1 MRSSHRPD
9 PRSSGQADLN
19 AQLDELRALYRETDA
34 LFEGASCDA
43 STECCRFGVT
53 GREPQITSIELAL
66 LRQAIK
72 RRGGALAPKKR
83 ALPLT
88 NEGTAER
95 ERICTLLDRSGRCSV
110 YEDRPLGCRTF
121 YCERA
126 RLVLRPPRGD
136 VQALVR
142 RLQNLAARHEVD
154 GDRPRALSA
163 ALRA

>member
-1 MRSSHRPD
+1 M
-9 PRSSGQADLN
+9 LE
-19 AQLDELRALYRETDA
+19 ELRALYRETDA

-66 LRQAIK
+66 LRRAIG

-83 ALPLT
+83 ALPLANNST
-88 NEGTAER
+88 TESER
-95 ERICTLLDRSGRCSV
+95 TCALLDRSGRCSV

-126 RLVLRPPRGD
+126 RLVTRPRRGD

-142 RLQNLAARHEVD
+142 RLQEIAARHELD

-163 ALRA
+163 AL